1 MAADRIELDHLAVAM
16 EDHADGMPR
25 YAGQLGGTFAGHGAG
40 IGFSPLQVE
49 YANGMRVEMLRPNMT
64 EHNDFLRR
72 FLDRSGP
79 GPHHLTFKV
88 PSLDDAIDASE
99 AAGYPVINIDR
110 SYPEWLEGFVHP
122 KMAHGIVVQMAQTS
136 ADGDEW
142 RRRPSW
148 FPEPAASPA
157 SLDHVE
163 HWVASLDG
171 ALELFESVLAGERV
185 DEGDGWVELGWGAGH
200 IRLVKPS
207 GAGDEAWLAG
217 GPGRVHHAA
226 FSVDDP
232 RAIPGANALA
242 DGRYEVAPEDN
253 LGLRL
258 ILLPR

>member
-1 MAADRIELDHLAVAM
+1 M
-16 EDHADGMPR
+16 EHHADGVPR
-25 YAGQLGGTFAGHGAG
+25 YAEQLGGTFAGHGEG
-40 IGFSPLQVE
+40 FGFSPLQVE
-49 YANGMRVEMLRPNMT
+49 YANGMRVEMLRPHMT
-64 EHNDFLRR
+64 AHNDFLRR
-72 FLDRSGP
+72 FLDRNGP

-110 SYPEWLEGFVHP
+110 TYPEWLEGFVHP
-122 KMAHGIVVQMAQTS
+122 KVAHGIVVQMAQTS

-148 FPEPAASPA
+148 FPESVAGPA

-163 HWVASLDG
+163 HWVASLDA

-185 DEGDGWVELGWGAGH
+185 DEGDRWVELAWGAGH
-200 IRLVKPS
+200 LRLVD
-207 GAGDEAWLAG
+207 ATDDVGDAWLSG

-232 RAIPGANALA
+232 GAIPDARPLG
-242 DGRYEVAPEDN
+242 DGRYEVSPEDN

-258 ILLPR
+258 IVRPR